1 MGLAPG
7 EVIQIGLEY
16 LGSAGQPTEYTEF
29 MISALEFTIKETM
42 GLERTFSTPTDTGCS
57 TPDMV
62 LGEWISEY
70 IGISG
75 ARITIFCNA
84 TQQWRAT
91 WLFKDGSGSTSNLL
105 EKQSPIGHRFDEVDN
120 AFGEYY
126 VIDSRGNLQIGDRD
140 GIFTTAKKAGG

>member
-1 MGLAPG
+1 MSIGPG

-16 LGSAGQPTEYTEF
+16 LGSAGQPTEYTEI
-29 MISALEFTIKETM
+29 MMSTLEFTIKKTM

-62 LGEWISEY
+62 LGEWLSEY
-70 IGISG
+70 IS
-75 ARITIFCNA
+75 AYSERITIFCDA
-84 TQQWRAT
+84 TKQWQVT
-91 WLFKDGSGSTSNLL
+91 SLFSDGSGSTSNLL
-105 EKQSPIGHRFDEVDN
+105 EKQSPIGRRFDITDN

-126 VIDSRGNLQIGDRD
+126 VIDSRGNLRIGDRD